1 MKHKIVTNAS
11 CIVMAALSLSSAA
24 TDYHVYPDERDGLTG
39 PQQFVDCINKIS
51 VDDTIIVAPG
61 TYDFT
66 GIYDSVSTDGG
77 RSHVSRAADPISSFS
92 VIGDTTG
99 HWDDAVVFK
108 GDVRFGCF
116 THQVQYRGSAPHF
129 ANITF
134 DGFKSEANDASG
146 NSGGVFKFALPSLM
160 GQWGWPT
167 VTNCVFKNNSSP
179 GVGTVIYGGAK
190 VYDCKFVDNFGS
202 TNNGRCAV
210 ANCCGLVGCIFEG
223 NTCGS
228 NGGAVLHNGYPIS
241 NCTFRANSS
250 RNYGAAIYGDNASPG
265 EIVGCHFLT
274 NTAYNR
280 GGAIYFT
287 NKGSPLVT
295 NCTFEANTAFNPSGS
310 TEGGGAVWNDCAS
323 DANLGEY
330 VRCTFTGNAVKSG
343 AVGGAAHGGIF
354 RECTFDSNSQTNSSG
369 GGGAVYF
376 AKAAGGV
383 YDCVFT
389 NNMAVKNGSY
399 YPCGGAVYCKSGF
412 TRPIVGSKFYGN
424 SAYGAGAVYG
434 GACTNCVFKDN
445 SATADGGAINGCSA
459 YSCTFEGSRCTQDWT
474 PGWDARS
481 SRLEKCDLRTGG
493 VAGCSLNGCTIRA
506 ESGSAHGLFYL
517 NGSLSIAATNC
528 LITGICTNSLKGIIY
543 AYATPGST
551 STFVNCTFADITYRN
566 ADALLYGKADTI
578 TSVPIE
584 FKNCI
589 FSNIRKADG
598 TGEDLS
604 YRYVNSGV
612 SFQNC
617 SYGSIQDGFNLV
629 DAGGTFQCD
638 NPRFAEE
645 GSHQLRH
652 NSPLRGKGALLGWTA
667 ADTDLAGNPR
677 VRDGKV
683 DLGCYQCWTNPK
695 NLVIVVR

>member
-24 TDYHVYPDERDGLTG
+24 TDYHVYPDEREGLTG
-39 PQQFVDCINKIS
+39 PQQFVDCIHKIS
-51 VDDTIIVAPG
+51 AGDTIIVAPG

-66 GIYDSVSTDGG
+66 GIYDSDSTDGG
-77 RSHVSRAADPISSFS
+77 RSHVSRAAAPISSFS
-92 VIGDTTG
+92 VIGDTSG

-116 THQVQYRGSAPHF
+116 SQTAYATQYKGAAPYF

-134 DGFKSEANDASG
+134 DGFAAEASDSNG
-146 NSGGVFKFALPSLM
+146 NSGGAIKFALPTQV

-179 GVGTVIYGGAK
+179 GQGTVIFGAVK
-190 VYDCKFVDNFGS
+190 VYDCKFVDNTYVDGS
-202 TNNGRCAV
+202 AGSAV
-210 ANCCGLVGCIFEG
+210 VVGHGGIYGCLFERNSSTG
-223 NTCGS
+223 NA
-228 NGGAVLHNGYPIS
+228 GAVKHNSYPIS
-241 NCTFRANSS
+241 NCTFIANAC
-250 RNYGAAIYGDNASPG
+250 RNFGGAIYGDGNSLG
-265 EIVGCHFLT
+265 EIVNCHFLT
-274 NTAYNR
+274 NSAFYK
-280 GGAIYFT
+280 GGAICFS

-295 NCTFEANTAFNPSGS
+295 NCTFSGNIAYNPSRGS
-310 TEGGGAVWNDCAS
+310 TAGGAVCNDCSS
-323 DANLGEY
+323 DSSIGGY
-330 VRCTFTGNAVKSG
+330 VNCTFTGNKAFR
-343 AVGGAAHGGIF
+343 ANGGAAYGGLF
-354 RECTFDSNSQTNSSG
+354 RNCAFDSNYVTNNP
-369 GGGAVYF
+369 GGAVYF
-376 AKAAGGV
+376 ELAAGGV
-383 YDCVFT
+383 YNCTFT
-389 NNMAVKNGSY
+389 NNMSDLNY
-399 YPCGGAVYCKSGF
+399 YQGLGGAVYCKSGF

-517 NGSLSIAATNC
+517 NGSLLIAATNC

-566 ADALLYGKADTI
+566 ADALLYGRADTI

-617 SYGSIQDGFNLV
+617 SYGSMQDGFNLV

-677 VRDGKV
+677 IRDGKV
-683 DLGCYQCWTNPK
+683 DLGCYQCWTNP
-695 NLVIVVR
+695 NSFIIVVR